1 MPISEKRKTY
11 NREYAERTHRVAVTL
26 TPEEYHRLEK
36 RAGVLGI
43 RPTTLAKELIVSQNG
58 KPETQ
63 PEMIRDEL
71 QEIRFLLR
79 NVANNINQIAHYS
92 NRIKMMVNEN
102 DLLLEL
108 QKMEKAVFSWVKRN
122 S

>member
-1 MPISEKRKTY
+1 MPISDKRKTY

-26 TPEEYHRLEK
+26 TPDEYRRLEK

>member
-26 TPEEYHRLEK
+26 TPEEYRRLEK
-36 RAGVLGI
+36 RAEALGI
-43 RPTTLAKELIVSQNG
+43 RPTTLAKELILSKSG
-58 KPETQ
+58 KPETH
-63 PEMIRDEL
+63 PEIIRDEL
-71 QEIRFLLR
+71 QQIKFLLR

-92 NRIKMMVNEN
+92 NRIKHMVNEN

-108 QKMEKAVFSWVKRN
+108 QKMEKAVYKWIN
-122 S
+122 AQ